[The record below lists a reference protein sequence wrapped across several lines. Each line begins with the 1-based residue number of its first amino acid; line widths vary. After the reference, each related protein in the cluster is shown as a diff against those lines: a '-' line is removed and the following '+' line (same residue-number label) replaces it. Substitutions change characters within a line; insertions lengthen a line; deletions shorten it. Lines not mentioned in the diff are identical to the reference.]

1 MSDVTPKISAEEG
14 NSSSKVFDTDNA
26 GMQSQSAVHGSSDK
40 PVPVASMSPRVTRSR
55 SQAMPPPPS
64 LPVKRTMSTSSSS
77 IGSANDHLK
86 LAGQEK
92 GFKMEK
98 TLKRIKTTP
107 SEALGAEEVKSLLRD
122 VEPPVGLQ
130 LITQDNLADFI
141 ASAYGH
147 NAKHEKYGRIPS
159 LRSEEAGHSNVDD
172 ERDETSERMK
182 RQHQSIDL

>member
-64 LPVKRTMSTSSSS
+64 LLVKRTMSTSSSS

-92 GFKMEK
+92 GFKIEK

-107 SEALGAEEVKSLLRD
+107 SEALGAEEIKSLLRD
-122 VEPPVGLQ
+122 VETPVELQ

-147 NAKHEKYGRIPS
+147 RNRD
-159 LRSEEAGHSNVDD
+159 SEMSATEDFESDAEVLSQCDG
-172 ERDETSERMK
+172 
-182 RQHQSIDL
+182 